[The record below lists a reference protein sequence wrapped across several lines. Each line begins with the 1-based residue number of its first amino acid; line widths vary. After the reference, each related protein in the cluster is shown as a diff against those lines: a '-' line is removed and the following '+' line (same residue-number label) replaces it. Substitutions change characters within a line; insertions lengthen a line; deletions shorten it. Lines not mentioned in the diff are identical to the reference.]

1 MSVDNDYKEK
11 ILDLLKTIL
20 NISDEINK
28 KNLNNKH
35 KEWDS
40 LGQLS
45 IVFALEEEE
54 HGFLISLLVLRKS
67 RSLTCFFFLFFAL
80 VFLVFGLV
88 FF

>member
-40 LGQLS
+40 LRQLS
-45 IVFALEEEE
+45 IVFALEEEFNINLSNKE
-54 HGFLISLLVLRKS
+54 ITYCTNYFDICDIIGKKLK
-67 RSLTCFFFLFFAL
+67 
-80 VFLVFGLV
+80 
-88 FF
+88 